1 MIFQFEKQ
9 TALQFIKKYSRIPN
23 SGWLYYIIDFNQLS
37 RTIFFQD
44 GTTDV
49 TRTMHFGTPKDF
61 EKDCFTRVLKG
72 QINLTQA
79 VFPNKIKGI
88 YLDSLARQFLWE
100 VGLDYSHGT
109 GHGVG
114 HYLNVHEG

>member
-1 MIFQFEKQ
+1 
-9 TALQFIKKYSRIPN
+9 
-23 SGWLYYIIDFNQLS
+23 
-37 RTIFFQD
+37 
-44 GTTDV
+44 
-49 TRTMHFGTPKDF
+49 MHFGTPKDF